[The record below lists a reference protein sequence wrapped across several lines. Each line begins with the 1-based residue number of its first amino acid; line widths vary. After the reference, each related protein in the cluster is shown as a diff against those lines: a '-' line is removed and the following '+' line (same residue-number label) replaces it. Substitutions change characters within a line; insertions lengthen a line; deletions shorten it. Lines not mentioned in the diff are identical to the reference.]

1 MGEGNDRSELR
12 FCKDRSLCSKEWVAC
27 GPSPVSP
34 DLWAWPALLET
45 KVEHDLH
52 VNHSSRFEA
61 LLLAL
66 LCSCFPLLAYEVPRQ
81 LDFTWASLFIFS
93 WIHTLYWASESSSV
107 PALGAL
113 TWVRALDHLLALR
126 HLCMLSCVH
135 LFATPWTV
143 ALQAPLSWNFPD
155 KNTREGCHFFLQ
167 EIFPTQE
174 SNTHFLDWQADS
186 LPLHHLRSPCLRR
199 DMMKAQEFK
208 QKMGPTWV
216 CSLRHTILKNY
227 GYCLPILLPHI
238 L

>member
-1 MGEGNDRSELR
+1 MR

-52 VNHSSRFEA
+52 VNHLSRFEALLLALLCSCFPLLAYDRCKDRSLCSKEWVACGPSPVSPDLWAWPALLESKMEHDLHVNHSSRFEA

-81 LDFTWASLFIFS
+81 LDFTWASLSIFS

-113 TWVRALDHLLALR
+113 T
-126 HLCMLSCVH
+126 
-135 LFATPWTV
+135 
-143 ALQAPLSWNFPD
+143 
-155 KNTREGCHFFLQ
+155 
-167 EIFPTQE
+167 
-174 SNTHFLDWQADS
+174 
-186 LPLHHLRSPCLRR
+186 
-199 DMMKAQEFK
+199 
-208 QKMGPTWV
+208 
-216 CSLRHTILKNY
+216 
-227 GYCLPILLPHI
+227 
-238 L
+238 